1 MSNEKLLSVIIPVYN
16 TAPYLERCIGSIRK
30 QSYQALEI
38 ICVDNNS
45 TDNSLEVLKHFAAE
59 DPRILVLEQP
69 KQGVSAARNMGIQN
83 ARGTYI
89 TFVDSDDAIDP
100 DMYRTLVEVLEED
113 QTDISHCG
121 YRRYATDGT
130 VTDIMGTEEHLVE
143 TRWEAINH
151 LLRGEKYTGS
161 LCNKIYKS
169 SLFTELKM
177 DESIGHNEDVLLNF
191 QLFNAAEKTTFL
203 DKPFYWYYIRKES
216 ATSSSN
222 NVVRRN
228 NTLYVSEKV
237 WELFKETPAKEA
249 AANKYYYDLICS
261 YRAGVFEKKKASDEE
276 QTKIKTNAKALESS
290 GCPLSRRNK
299 MDFKL
304 MKAMP
309 GAYRICYSV
318 YDKIR
323 KPNWDVK

>member
-1 MSNEKLLSVIIPVYN
+1 MNEEKLISIIIPVYN
-16 TAPYLERCIGSIRK
+16 TAPYLERCISSIRN
-30 QSYQALEI
+30 QSYQNLEI
-38 ICVDNNS
+38 ICIDNNS
-45 TDNSLEVLKHFAAE
+45 TDNSLEVLKRFAAE
-59 DPRILVLEQP
+59 DPRVIVLEQLR
-69 KQGVSAARNMGIQN
+69 KGVSAARNRGIQN
-83 ARGTYI
+83 ARGSYI
-89 TFVDSDDAIDP
+89 TFVDSDDAIDQN
-100 DMYRTLVEVLEED
+100 MYRTLVELLEED

-130 VTDIMGTEEHLVE
+130 VTDIQGTGEHLVE
-143 TRWEAINH
+143 TKWEAINH

-169 SLFTELKM
+169 SLFAKLKM

-191 QLFNAAEKTTFL
+191 QLFNAADKASFL
-203 DKPFYWYYIRKES
+203 DKPFYWYFIRKES
-216 ATSSSN
+216 ATSSSD

-228 NTLYVSEKV
+228 HTLYVSEKV
-237 WELFKETPAKEA
+237 WDLFKETPAKEA

-276 QTKIKTNAKALESS
+276 LIEINASAKALEAS
-290 GCPLSRRNK
+290 GCPLSKRNK
-299 MDFKL
+299 VDFRF

-309 GAYRICYSV
+309 GAYKVCYSV
-318 YDKIR
+318 YDRIR